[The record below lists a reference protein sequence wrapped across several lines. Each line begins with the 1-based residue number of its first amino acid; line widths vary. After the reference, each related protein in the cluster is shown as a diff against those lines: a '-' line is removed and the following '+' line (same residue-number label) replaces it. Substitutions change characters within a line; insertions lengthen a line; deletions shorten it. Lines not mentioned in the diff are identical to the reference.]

1 MSGGSPVTRPK
12 STRPKVENPN
22 RKVEILK
29 VVAHISAG
37 EAGDKLKKAERV
49 LQVLTTKK
57 PVRTLAKKTIRDWG
71 LREGMQIG
79 CKVTLRKK
87 GAEDFLKRAL
97 WVRNFKLFDM
107 SFDEM
112 GNVSFGIPDYTG
124 FEGIKYDPDIGIFGL
139 DVCVTLRRK
148 GSRVALRKH
157 VPSYMYK
164 GHYVSK
170 GEAIKF
176 LKERFN
182 VEVME

>member
-1 MSGGSPVTRPK
+1 
-12 STRPKVENPN
+12 
-22 RKVEILK
+22 
-29 VVAHISAG
+29 
-37 EAGDKLKKAERV
+37 V

-107 SFDEM
+107 SFDER

-157 VPSYMYK
+157 VPSDMYK